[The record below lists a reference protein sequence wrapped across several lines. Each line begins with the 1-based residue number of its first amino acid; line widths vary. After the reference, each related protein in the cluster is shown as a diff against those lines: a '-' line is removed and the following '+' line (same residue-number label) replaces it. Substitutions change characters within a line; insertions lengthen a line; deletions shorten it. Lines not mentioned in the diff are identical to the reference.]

1 MFQVLITKQDVHDK
15 YSLDNLRSTVEEL
28 ISMNCVPII
37 NENDV
42 VASPP
47 DLDLDLAGVSTVLV
61 NAQGGYP
68 QICWWVYAANTLK
81 PLAYMY
87 TRPHSD
93 EFCNH
98 VLKLIYYILK
108 SMPVPDLLFSRTFVT
123 IVAQAMLHMYIYM
136 YKGPKRVVL
145 LQSAKK

>member
-1 MFQVLITKQDVHDK
+1 MLITKQDVHDK

-61 NAQGGYP
+61 NAQGGTL
-68 QICWWVYAANTLK
+68 QIYGWVYAAGTLK
-81 PLAYMY
+81 TLAYMY

-93 EFCNH
+93 EFCNL
-98 VLKLIYYILK
+98 VLKLIYYVLK
-108 SMPVPDLLFSRTFVT
+108 LMPVPDLLFSRTFVT
-123 IVAQAMLHMYIYM
+123 IVAQAMLHVHVL

>member
-61 NAQGGYP
+61 NAQEGYP
-68 QICWWVYAANTLK
+68 QICGWVYAANTLK
-81 PLAYMY
+81 PLAHMY
-87 TRPHSD
+87 TVDHIQIHESY
-93 EFCNH
+93 NL
-98 VLKLIYYILK
+98 VLILIYYILK
-108 SMPVPDLLFSRTFVT
+108 SMPVPDLLFFRTFAGV
-123 IVAQAMLHMYIYM
+123 
-136 YKGPKRVVL
+136 
-145 LQSAKK
+145 SARF

>member
-1 MFQVLITKQDVHDK
+1 MLITKQDVHDK

-68 QICWWVYAANTLK
+68 QICGWVHMLPTL
-81 PLAYMY
+81 
-87 TRPHSD
+87 
-93 EFCNH
+93 
-98 VLKLIYYILK
+98 
-108 SMPVPDLLFSRTFVT
+108 
-123 IVAQAMLHMYIYM
+123 
-136 YKGPKRVVL
+136 
-145 LQSAKK
+145 